1 MFTLITILAL
11 IASILLILVVLIQN
25 PKGGGISAS
34 FSSANQIVGVKK
46 TNDFIERATW
56 TLAIVLLLTAF
67 TSSYFSKTSSEKQS
81 LLQDRVNNIPMSPEA
96 GQDLEIKDIPAPAK
110 EEMEPVED

>member
-34 FSSANQIVGVKK
+34 FSSANQIIGVKK
-46 TNDFIERATW
+46 TNDVIEKMTW
-56 TLAIVLLLTAF
+56 TFAIVLLLTAF
-67 TSSYFSKTSSEKQS
+67 SSSYFSKTSSEKES
-81 LLQDRVNNIPMSPEA
+81 LLKDRVNNIPLNPET
-96 GQDLEIKDIPAPAK
+96 GQDVKMEDIPQGGPQG
-110 EEMEPVED
+110 EMEPAE